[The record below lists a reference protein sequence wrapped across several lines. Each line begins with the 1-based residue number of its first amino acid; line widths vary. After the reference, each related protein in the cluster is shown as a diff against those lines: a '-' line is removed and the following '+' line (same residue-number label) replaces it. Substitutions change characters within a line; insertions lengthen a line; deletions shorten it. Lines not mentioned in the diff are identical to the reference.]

1 MDTNEPIIQPF
12 RANAHLLKLLGDE
25 LIGDDRLAVFELVK
39 NSYDANALSVDVTL
53 NLEVESPNIVIWDHK
68 GFGMTKDD
76 ILNKWME
83 VGTNSKR
90 NDNKVRTPELNRL
103 PLGEKGVGRLAV
115 HKLGK
120 KLTIN
125 TLNRPVFAR
134 DSIT

>member
-1 MDTNEPIIQPF
+1 MEDSKAINQPF

-39 NSYDANALSVDVTL
+39 NAYDANATKVDVTL
-53 NLEVESPNIVIWDHK
+53 NLENENPHIIIWDHN

-90 NDNKVRTPELNRL
+90 SQNKIRTKN
-103 PLGEKGVGRLAV
+103 
-115 HKLGK
+115 
-120 KLTIN
+120 
-125 TLNRPVFAR
+125 
-134 DSIT
+134 